1 MDASPLVLFTS
12 LLQAVEY
19 GVQDDY
25 TDDQFDDIFNSL
37 LQQMDLLV
45 AE

>member
-1 MDASPLVLFTS
+1 MDAPPLVLFTS
-12 LLQAVEY
+12 LLQAVEN